1 MLIKE
6 TSAGLASNKC
16 CPQSFTEELG
26 NVKFENWSDEVKNN
40 LLVKIR
46 EVCKCLGKVQPNAEK
61 FYSNFYSSVVLQ
73 ASKYFPDLSQ
83 KGGTLFAT
91 KLANSLLTFLKK
103 PTSIVSI
110 EKENP
115 KQSSSKTLSLREMAG
130 LQYLVAMYFV
140 IYTTRL
146 ETQVNGKLLHASSHF
161 QF

>member
-1 MLIKE
+1 MSGKS
-6 TSAGLASNKC
+6 SA
-16 CPQSFTEELG
+16 
-26 NVKFENWSDEVKNN
+26 
-40 LLVKIR
+40 
-46 EVCKCLGKVQPNAEK
+46 NAEK

-91 KLANSLLTFLKK
+91 KLANSLLTFFKK

-130 LQYLVAMYFV
+130 LQYLGGYIF
-140 IYTTRL
+140 R
-146 ETQVNGKLLHASSHF
+146 NLHQKIRGSS
-161 QF
+161 